1 VPGKKRIQVMADSD
15 SDGNE
20 PQMPKKTKLE
30 LTVKEKEERYMAAA
44 HISPQ
49 FDTMVGFFFD
59 QDPRS
64 GAADGGM
71 AGKRASMRL
80 CSRNM
85 AIRFVPG
92 VANSCRRSGAPL
104 TGVNKVIDLVYNTS
118 VLT

>member
-1 VPGKKRIQVMADSD
+1 MADSD

-64 GAADGGM
+64 AAGDGGM

-80 CSRNM
+80 CSEHGDSVRSRRCEQLS
-85 AIRFVPG
+85 AVRG
-92 VANSCRRSGAPL
+92 AANGGEQSNRPR
-104 TGVNKVIDLVYNTS
+104 V
-118 VLT
+118 

>member
-1 VPGKKRIQVMADSD
+1 MADSD

-64 GAADGGM
+64 GAMDGAWRGS
-71 AGKRASMRL
+71 ARL
-80 CSRNM
+80 CVCVRGTW
-85 AIRFVPG
+85 RFGSFPALRTAVG
-92 VANSCRRSGAPL
+92 GQGRR
-104 TGVNKVIDLVYNTS
+104 
-118 VLT
+118 

>member
-64 GAADGGM
+64 GAMDGAWRGS
-71 AGKRASMRL
+71 ARL
-80 CSRNM
+80 CVCVRNM

-104 TGVNKVIDLVYNTS
+104 TGVNKAIDLVYNTS
-118 VLT
+118 ILT